1 MLNKNLLHKSLAIV
15 IATGV
20 LLFVSCQGGN
30 KSGNQAQTAAD
41 SANVKDI
48 SQNVKEVVYPLPTPF
63 EMTRMLN
70 TIGVGYSS
78 AILNPVDKAEKYFT
92 DKSKALNLG
101 IYGADVA
108 YAATYDQK
116 QDVKLYLK
124 ALKTLVDQ
132 LGINIDYS
140 KMLSDEFKEKI
151 NNKDTLINIITNT
164 YFETYKD
171 LRGKGNQELSVMMVT
186 GMWVE
191 VMYIATNISKDSY
204 NNSEIVKMIAKQ
216 KDSYLKLLEIMGS
229 MDKNK
234 DIKDLET
241 KFLILKPVY
250 DKVDQGLYQK
260 DYMLILK
267 TIQEVRKSFVS

>member
-1 MLNKNLLHKSLAIV
+1 MLTKNLLHKSLAIV

-20 LLFVSCQGGN
+20 LLFVSCQGN
-30 KSGNQAQTAAD
+30 KSGNQAQTAGD
-41 SANVKDI
+41 TANIKEI

-63 EMTRMLN
+63 EMTRMLSN
-70 TIGVGYSS
+70 IGVSYSS

-92 DKSKALNLG
+92 EKSKAVNLG

-124 ALKTLVDQ
+124 ALKTLVDE
-132 LGINIDYS
+132 LGISIDYS
-140 KMLSDEFKEKI
+140 RMLSDEFKEKI
-151 NNKDTLINIITNT
+151 NNKDTLISIITTT
-164 YFETYKD
+164 YYDTYKN
-171 LRGKGNQELSVMMVT
+171 LKSKGNQESAAMMVT

-204 NNSEIVKMIAKQ
+204 NNPEIVKLIAKQ
-216 KDSYLKLLEIMGS
+216 KDSYLKLLELLGS
-229 MDKNK
+229 LNKNK

-241 KFLILKPVY
+241 KFMILKPVY
-250 DKVDQGLYQK
+250 EKVDQGLHQK
-260 DYMLILK
+260 DYELILK
-267 TIQEVRKSFVS
+267 TIQDVRKSFIS

>member
-1 MLNKNLLHKSLAIV
+1 MLTKNLLHKSLAIV

-20 LLFVSCQGGN
+20 LMFVSCQGGN
-30 KSGNQAQTAAD
+30 KSGSQQTAAD
-41 SANVKDI
+41 TANVKDI
-48 SQNVKEVVYPLPTPF
+48 SQNVKDVVYPLPTPF
-63 EMTRMLN
+63 EMTKMLN

-78 AILNPVDKAEKYFT
+78 GILNPVDKAEKYFT
-92 DKSKALNLG
+92 EKSKAVNLG

-124 ALKTLVDQ
+124 ALKTLVDE
-132 LGINIDYS
+132 LGINIDYT
-140 KMLSDEFKEKI
+140 KLLSDEFKEKI

-164 YFETYKD
+164 YYDTYKN
-171 LRGKGNQELSVMMVT
+171 LQGKGSKDLAVMMVT

-204 NNSEIVKMIAKQ
+204 NNSDIVKLIANQ
-216 KDSYLKLLEIMGS
+216 KDSYNKLLELLNS
-229 MDKNK
+229 YNKNK

-241 KFLILKPVY
+241 KFMILKPVY
-250 DKVDQGLYQK
+250 EKVDKGLYQK
-260 DYMLILK
+260 DYQLILQ

>member
-1 MLNKNLLHKSLAIV
+1 MFTKNLMHKGLSIL
-15 IATGV
+15 IATFV
-20 LLFVSCQGGN
+20 LVLVSCGGG
-30 KSGNQAQTAAD
+30 KSGNQAQNAAD
-41 SANVKDI
+41 SANMKEI
-48 SQNVKEVVYPLPTPF
+48 SQNVKDVVYPLPTPF
-63 EMTRMLN
+63 EMTQILN
-70 TIGVGYSS
+70 NIGVSYSS

-92 DKSKALNLG
+92 EKSKAVNLG
-101 IYGADVA
+101 VYGADVA

-124 ALKTLVDQ
+124 ALKTIVDQ
-132 LGINIDYS
+132 LGISIDYS

-151 NNKDTLINIITNT
+151 NNKDTLIKIITST
-164 YFETYKD
+164 YNETYKD
-171 LRGKGNQELSVMMVT
+171 LRSKGNPELSAMMVT

-204 NNSEIVKMIAKQ
+204 NNTQIVNLIAKQ
-216 KDSYLKLLEIMGS
+216 KDSYLKLLELLTS
-229 MDKNK
+229 LDKNK

-260 DYMLILK
+260 DYELILK
-267 TIQEVRKSFVS
+267 TIQDVRKSLIS

>member
-1 MLNKNLLHKSLAIV
+1 MFTKNLLHKSLAV
-15 IATGV
+15 VVATGI

-30 KSGNQAQTAAD
+30 KSGSQQTSAD
-41 SANVKDI
+41 STNLKNISENVKD
-48 SQNVKEVVYPLPTPF
+48 VVYPLPTPF
-63 EMTRMLN
+63 EMTKMLN
-70 TIGVGYSS
+70 TIGVSYNSS
-78 AILNPVDKAEKYFT
+78 ILNPVDKVGKYFT
-92 DKSKALNLG
+92 EKNKAVNLG

-108 YAATYDQK
+108 YAASYDQK

-124 ALKTLVDQ
+124 ALKTLVDE
-132 LGINIDYS
+132 LGINIDYN

-164 YFETYKD
+164 YFETYKS
-171 LRGKGNQELSVMMVT
+171 LKGKGSKELSVMMVT

-204 NNSEIVKMIAKQ
+204 NNSEIVKLIAKQ
-216 KDSYLKLLEIMGS
+216 KDSYLKLLEILGS
-229 MDKNK
+229 MNSDKG
-234 DIKDLET
+234 IKDLET

-250 DKVDQGLYQK
+250 DKVEQGLYQK
-260 DYMLILK
+260 DYQLILQ